1 MDALGKSSKTD
12 CARRGRLASLRSIRA
27 RAMQNETIVIT
38 DLSNR
43 EFLERHAQPGRI
55 GLSGGDT
62 LVDKA
67 ICRAER
73 HLDAAEKWSRW
84 SHAFIFE
91 GVRVDGHHWVIESDL
106 QFHRKHIQLGA
117 QENRLSKYFDE
128 KFYTTLAV
136 LDFGLT
142 ETQAATLLRESLELV
157 ADRTRY
163 SLRELVGTVIGLR
176 HPGLRTRENPLARAR
191 SLFCS
196 AFVQHLFRKTGLDLA
211 PGVASKH
218 TTPEDICRT
227 PAPHVTYVLQREARA
242 GGLEALRTKLQRRV
256 KVRLRRIQR
265 RVRAG

>member
-1 MDALGKSSKTD
+1 
-12 CARRGRLASLRSIRA
+12 
-27 RAMQNETIVIT
+27 MQNETIVIT

-73 HLDAAEKWSRW
+73 HLDADEKWSCW

-91 GVRVDGHHWVIESDL
+91 GRRADGHHWVIESDL
-106 QFHRKHIQLGA
+106 QFHRKHLQLGV
-117 QENRLSKYFDE
+117 QENRVSKYFDE

-142 ETQAATLLRESLELV
+142 EMQGATLLRESLELV
-157 ADRTRY
+157 ANRTRY
-163 SLRELVGTVIGLR
+163 SLRELVGTLIALR
-176 HPGLRTRENPLARAR
+176 HPTLRTRENLLARDR

-196 AFVQHLFRKTGLDLA
+196 ALVQHLFRKTGLDLS
-211 PGVASKH
+211 PGVHAKH

-227 PAPHVTYVLQREARA
+227 PVPHVTFVLQRDAKP
-242 GGLEALRTKLQRRV
+242 GGLEALRTKLRRRI
-256 KVRLRRIQR
+256 KVRLRRIR
-265 RVRAG
+265 RRGRAG

>member
-1 MDALGKSSKTD
+1 
-12 CARRGRLASLRSIRA
+12 
-27 RAMQNETIVIT
+27 MQSETIIIT

-43 EFLERHAQPGRI
+43 EFLERHAQPGCI

-73 HLDAAEKWSRW
+73 HLDADERWSCW
-84 SHAFIFE
+84 SHAFLFE

-117 QENRLSKYFDE
+117 QENRVSKYFDG

-142 ETQAATLLRESLELV
+142 EAQVATLLRESLELV

-163 SLRELVGTVIGLR
+163 SLRELVGTLIGLR
-176 HPGLRTRENPLARAR
+176 HSELRTRANPLARER

-196 AFVQHLFRKTGLDLA
+196 ALVQHLFHKIGLDLT
-211 PGVASKH
+211 PGVDAKH
-218 TTPEDICRT
+218 TTPEDISRT
-227 PAPHVTYVLQREARA
+227 PVPHTTYVLQRETKSV
-242 GGLEALRTKLQRRV
+242 GLKALRARLQRRV
-256 KVRLRRIQR
+256 KARLRRIR
-265 RVRAG
+265 RRARAGRV

>member
-1 MDALGKSSKTD
+1 
-12 CARRGRLASLRSIRA
+12 
-27 RAMQNETIVIT
+27 MQNETIVIT

-43 EFLERHAQPGRI
+43 EFLERYARPGCL

-73 HLDAAEKWSRW
+73 HLDADEKWSCW

-91 GVRVDGHHWVIESDL
+91 GVRADGHHWVIESDL

-117 QENRLSKYFDE
+117 QENRVSKYFDE

-142 ETQAATLLRESLELV
+142 ETQVATLLRESLELV

-163 SLRELVGTVIGLR
+163 SLRELAGTLIALR
-176 HPGLRTRENPLARAR
+176 HPTLRTRENLLARDR

-196 AFVQHLFRKTGLDLA
+196 ALVQHLFRKTGLDLS
-211 PGVASKH
+211 PGVDSKH
-218 TTPEDICRT
+218 TTPEDLCRT
-227 PAPHVTYVLQREARA
+227 PVPHVTYVLQREARS
-242 GGLEALRTKLQRRV
+242 GGLEALRTKFQRRV
-256 KVRLRRIQR
+256 KARLRRMQR